1 MFSLSL
7 GNSSSKYL
15 NYTTRNSGAT
25 IMFAGLEIRKF
36 LALTLAFATLLITS
50 ACAAFQPTDPNGP
63 RSDAP
68 EYPIGLSDVGTRLEE
83 ASLAWY
89 QLSERYGVSGKT
101 GANLHPYTGTL
112 ESLPAN
118 LPASIHLPKIG
129 DPEKPPTEA
138 DTREAL
144 RRFIVEWQRLIGAEP
159 NELSLV
165 ERTDEPTGIKVARY
179 EQRPFRYPLR
189 GGFGNLIIR
198 FRSDGQIVGLSSNC
212 IPNAERLQTALGNVT
227 PEVTREQAVA
237 QVRNR
242 QNLAATAVV
251 EPQQLVVYAQPAKPT
266 QGAASGGLEMRLA
279 WEINVTN
286 GSAPKVYVDA
296 VSNEIIATS

>member
-25 IMFAGLEIRKF
+25 IMFAGLKIRKF
-36 LALTLAFATLLITS
+36 LALTLALLMLS

-63 RSDAP
+63 RSNAP
-68 EYPIGLSDVGTRLEE
+68 QYPIGLPDVGTRLEE

-101 GANLHPYTGTL
+101 EANLHPYTGTL

-129 DPEKPPTEA
+129 DPTKPPTEA

-159 NELSLV
+159 DELSLV
-165 ERTDEPTGIKVARY
+165 ERIDEPTGVKVARY

-198 FRSDGQIVGLSSNC
+198 FRGDGQIVGLSSNC
-212 IPNAERLQTALGNVT
+212 IPNAERLQTALSNVT
-227 PEVTREQAVA
+227 PQVTREQAVA
-237 QVRNR
+237 QARNR

-251 EPQQLVVYAQPAKPT
+251 EAQQLVVYAQPAKAPP
-266 QGAASGGLEMRLA
+266 SGLEMRLA
-279 WEINVTN
+279 WEINVGN
-286 GSAPKVYVDA
+286 GSATKVYVDA